1 MTPSALYAL
10 IEATWPPAGQTRV
23 GPYVIREGQGG
34 GSRVSAA
41 TAAVI
46 DGLAEGLPAAEAA
59 MRALGQTP
67 LFMIRHGDE
76 TLDALLDRAGYVIKD
91 PVIGYSAPVSLLT
104 QTLPPP
110 VTTFEVW
117 PPVAVQ
123 AEIWAEGGIGPDRL
137 AVMDR
142 AKGPKTTILGRLE
155 DSPAGTVYLAC
166 GPDGAMLHALETR
179 AQFRRKGLGTHMPRA
194 CARWAARQGAEEL
207 ALVVTTANTAA
218 RGLYASLG
226 MSAVGEYHYRIKTET
241 GR

>member
-1 MTPSALYAL
+1 MTPAALYAL
-10 IEATWPPAGQTRV
+10 IEATWPSAGQTRV
-23 GPYVIREGQGG
+23 GPYVIRDGQGG

-41 TAAVI
+41 TAAAI

-76 TLDALLDRAGYVIKD
+76 ALDALLDRAGYVIKD
-91 PVIGYSAPVSLLT
+91 PVIGYSAPVSQLI

-117 PPVAVQ
+117 PPLAVQ

-179 AQFRRKGLGTHMPRA
+179 DRFRRKGLGAHMLRA

-207 ALVVTTANTAA
+207 ALVVITANTVA

>member
-1 MTPSALYAL
+1 MTPAALYAL

-41 TAAVI
+41 TAAAV

-76 TLDALLDRAGYVIKD
+76 ALDALLDRAGYVIKD
-91 PVIGYSAPVSLLT
+91 PVIGYSAPVSQLT

-117 PPVAVQ
+117 PPLAVQ

-137 AVMDR
+137 AVMNR

-166 GPDGAMLHALETR
+166 GPDGAML
-179 AQFRRKGLGTHMPRA
+179 RA